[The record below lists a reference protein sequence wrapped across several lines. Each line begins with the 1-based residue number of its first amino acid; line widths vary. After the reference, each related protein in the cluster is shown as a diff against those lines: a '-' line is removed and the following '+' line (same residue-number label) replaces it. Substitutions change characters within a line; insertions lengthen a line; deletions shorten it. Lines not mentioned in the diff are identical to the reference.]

1 MDKMK
6 VKLIVGSVVLVGSGI
21 VMGIKLVKQ
30 LKNNLPKIGSGVQ

>member
-1 MDKMK
+1 MDKVK

-30 LKNNLPKIGSGVQ
+30 LKNNLPKLGSGVQ